1 MHVSRATLTSMANE
15 RSLFDRMMDFVDY
28 HLGGTVVN
36 RPPRKNREGTDH
48 QVGSF
53 AGDGGGASGS
63 FDDCGGSDGGG
74 GDCGG
79 GDGGGGGG
87 D

>member
-1 MHVSRATLTSMANE
+1 MPDE
-15 RSLFDRMMDFVDY
+15 RSLLDRMMDFVDY

-36 RPPRKNREGTDH
+36 RPPRKSRDGGD
-48 QVGSF
+48 QSGYGSF
-53 AGDGGGASGS
+53 IADGSSDSSGG
-63 FDDCGGSDGGG
+63 FDDCGSAGDAGGG

>member
-1 MHVSRATLTSMANE
+1 MPGE
-15 RSLFDRMMDFVDY
+15 RSLLDRMMDFVDY

-36 RPPRKNREGTDH
+36 RSPRKNRNDSDQSGS
-48 QVGSF
+48 GSF
-53 AGDGGGASGS
+53 IGDGGGSSGG
-63 FDDCGGSDGGG
+63 FDDCGSSGDAGGG

>member
-1 MHVSRATLTSMANE
+1 MPDS
-15 RSLFDRMMDFVDY
+15 RSLLDRMMDFVDY

-36 RPPRKNREGTDH
+36 RSPRKDRDRHDQPG
-48 QVGSF
+48 F
-53 AGDGGGASGS
+53 AGDGGGSAGG
-63 FDDCGGSDGGG
+63 FDDCGSGGDSGG

-79 GDGGGGGG
+79 GDGGGGG